1 MNAWQTTRNTY
12 EAAALASLDIPLKP
26 VAMRDFKSGTEYT
39 DWNLAPNNQSIVE
52 GATDLPV
59 RNSQLFI
66 TGQLRRD
73 FNNGKPIGELAT
85 QPLHPYL
92 IALRAMHNRN
102 ALLAAQKGVAMCMK
116 EEAPGSYILE
126 RGSQRTPL
134 PPFITTVDLDIA
146 VALITVG
153 CAIASITHNGV
164 CHSFTLARYQQPST
178 IVNNGSATVNLPRL
192 DGGLLLH
199 DLRANTIFPAR
210 RWEPFAIAIHAL
222 HCLRELRK
230 HQNSNCYI
238 TVRHRTYTV
247 RGAAFQESASSAVQ
261 AAVQA
266 KLGIKL

>member
-1 MNAWQTTRNTY
+1 MHAWQTTRNTY

-26 VAMRDFKSGTEYT
+26 VAMRDFKSGCEYT
-39 DWNLAPNNQSIVE
+39 DWNLAPNNQAIIE
-52 GATDLPV
+52 GTTDIPV

-102 ALLAAQKGVAMCMK
+102 ALLAAQKGMAMAMK

-126 RGSQRTPL
+126 RGTQRTPL

-153 CAIASITHNGV
+153 CAIASITHNGIAHV
-164 CHSFTLARYQQPST
+164 YTLSRYSIAPGA
-178 IVNNGSATVNLPRL
+178 VDLPRL

-230 HQNSNCYI
+230 HQNSNRYI

-261 AAVQA
+261 AAVQT